1 MYFLKKSMP
10 AFVALV
16 LALPV
21 TAHTQTQSS
30 SLYSVAQRVLSN
42 YIEPATNRFLGA
54 TETLRT
60 ELHQAC
66 SGGASST
73 TPRMTKAFNDVVL
86 AWSGLSFLRFGPL
99 VQDNRYERI
108 FFWPDPRGLVYKQ
121 TASLLKENTPRT
133 AQDVSSHSVAVQG
146 LPALEYLLFAQG
158 GLVQQ
163 QAIEGSARCDLAGA
177 IAANLQ
183 NQAQLLK
190 RQWSSHGDFGKL
202 FVEPGQTNP
211 VYRTSIEVNNE
222 LIKAVSTG
230 LQFVMQVQ
238 LAPALR
244 SEQQAVD
251 VRRLPFWRSGVSP
264 SYVSGQFQGMK
275 QLILAANYQQTTSE
289 HSWIVDA
296 LASELERAAQVSK
309 RLAIADQQRMQ
320 QGPLYQGLHLASL
333 VATNAKSLLEQDLA
347 PVLGV
352 SIGFNAL
359 DGD

>member
-1 MYFLKKSMP
+1 MCFFKKFML

-21 TAHTQTQSS
+21 TAHAQTQSS
-30 SLYSVAQRVLSN
+30 SLYPVAQRVLSN
-42 YIEPATNRFLGA
+42 YIEPATNRFLA
-54 TETLRT
+54 TTQKLRA

-66 SGGASST
+66 SGKATST
-73 TPRMTKAFNDVVL
+73 SPQITKAFDDVVL

-121 TASLLKENTPRT
+121 TVSLLKENTPRT
-133 AQDVSSHSVAVQG
+133 AQDVSSYSVAVQG
-146 LPALEYLLFAQG
+146 LPALEYLLFAQE

-163 QAIEGSARCDLAGA
+163 HAIEDSARCDLAGA

-183 NQAQLLK
+183 NQAQRLK
-190 RQWSSHGDFGKL
+190 EQWSSDGDFGKL

-211 VYRTSIEVNNE
+211 VYRTTIEVNNE

-238 LAPALR
+238 LAPALK

-264 SYVSGQFQGMK
+264 LYVSGQLQGMK
-275 QLILAANYQQTTSE
+275 QLILAANYQQTTRE
-289 HSWIVDA
+289 PSWVVDA

-320 QGPLYQGLHLASL
+320 QGPLYQGLHLVSL
-333 VATNAKSLLEQDLA
+333 VATNAKLLLEQDLA
-347 PVLGV
+347 PALGV